1 MSKRNFF
8 LGILATCLTPF
19 GVIIGMYL
27 FKILQT
33 VVGPFMPE
41 GLFGL
46 GGEGLISLDFFD
58 GTYLI
63 NFAGGAICGLGIV
76 LIFQH
81 FIKKDYPKSFYM
93 PASFLP
99 AAALLATIV
108 LPFFG
113 EPMHWKYLIQ
123 EVIIII
129 CLVSYTNWVAEEV
142 Y

>member
-1 MSKRNFF
+1 M
-8 LGILATCLTPF
+8 
-19 GVIIGMYL
+19 
-27 FKILQT
+27 
-33 VVGPFMPE
+33 
-41 GLFGL
+41 
-46 GGEGLISLDFFD
+46 
-58 GTYLI
+58 
-63 NFAGGAICGLGIV
+63 
-76 LIFQH
+76 IFQH